1 VAKINL
7 ILSIQPCEVEVGIS
21 FKGIDGGFE
30 LNYGMIDTGAE
41 LSLFPK
47 KWLNTA
53 QHKILKENVSLEQAG
68 IAKQGFSAVEAE
80 ITLLLEDGQGNQSRP
95 FVVRA
100 WFADTTRVIVGFQ
113 DILDHAK
120 LYLDYQ
126 DSRSGWIDI

>member
-7 ILSIQPCEVEVGIS
+7 ILSIQPCEVEVGVS
-21 FKGIDGGFE
+21 FKEIDGGFE

-68 IAKQGFSAVEAE
+68 IARQGFNAIEAE
-80 ITLLLEDGQGNQSRP
+80 ITLLLEDGQGNQSKP
-95 FVVRA
+95 LIVRA
-100 WFADTTRVIVGFQ
+100 WFADTTRVIIGFEG
-113 DILDHAK
+113 ILDRAK
-120 LYLDYQ
+120 LFLDYQ
-126 DSRSGWIDI
+126 ENRTGWIEI